1 MNEDAK
7 RRIGEAV
14 AKAKNAMLEASRIAE
29 TQPQSIG
36 LWKTLD
42 AVTGKLEFIQRIVSH
57 QKVDNTPTKFN
68 DKQGVLK

>member
-7 RRIGEAV
+7 RKIGEAV

-36 LWKTLD
+36 LWGKLD
-42 AVTGKLEFIQRIVSH
+42 ALTGRIEFIQHIVSQ
-57 QKVDNTPTKFN
+57 QKVDNTSTKFN
-68 DKQGVLK
+68 NKKEY

>member
-36 LWKTLD
+36 LWGKLD
-42 AVTGKLEFIQRIVSH
+42 ALTGRIEFIQHIVSQ
-57 QKVDNTPTKFN
+57 QKVDNTSTKFN
-68 DKQGVLK
+68 NKKEY